1 MDPWFSLFICE
12 FVDVDI
18 VEIVDDGL
26 EGGLNVKDLTLDSL
40 FFNGVDDRINVGVK
54 QGVLNGLGDSSIR
67 FDVCCVMN
75 N

>member
-1 MDPWFSLFICE
+1 MLICE
-12 FVDVDI
+12 FDDVDI
-18 VEIVDDGL
+18 IETVDPGL
-26 EGGLNVKDLTLDSL
+26 EGGLNVNDLRPDSL
-40 FFNGVDDRINVGVK
+40 FFSGVDDLINVGVK